1 MNESLLITI
10 VIVAALV
17 VVVLVWL
24 FLKRRRSARLREEF
38 GPEYEHVVIE
48 SGDAKAAEEELRA
61 RRERVGQYDLRELSD
76 RERSAFAD
84 RWREVQSRFVD
95 APAAAVAE
103 AQELCDEVMKARGY
117 PVGDTDRQAEDVSV
131 EDPGVVSHYRQARR
145 IARASTKGEASTE
158 DLRAAMKHY
167 RELFDSQLRA
177 GNGRHGSE
185 AHRARERA
193 RRS

>member
-1 MNESLLITI
+1 MSDTLLITI

-17 VVVLVWL
+17 VAGLVWL
-24 FLKRRRSARLREEF
+24 SLKKRRSARLREDF

-48 SGDAKAAEEELRA
+48 RGDARAAEVELRA
-61 RRERVGQYDLRELSD
+61 RKERVEKYDLRELSD

-84 RWREVQSRFVD
+84 RWRGVQSRFVD

-103 AQELCDEVMKARGY
+103 AQELCDEVMEARGY

-145 IARASTKGEASTE
+145 IARASEKGEASTE
-158 DLRAAMKHY
+158 DLRGAMKHY

-177 GNGRHGSE
+177 GNGRNERDVSK
-185 AHRARERA
+185 ARERA